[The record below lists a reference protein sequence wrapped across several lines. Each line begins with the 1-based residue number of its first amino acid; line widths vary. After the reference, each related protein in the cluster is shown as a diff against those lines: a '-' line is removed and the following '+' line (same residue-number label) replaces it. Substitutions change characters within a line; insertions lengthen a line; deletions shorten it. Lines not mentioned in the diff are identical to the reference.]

1 MDTVLTN
8 EDRAVREGPSAP
20 PALPGRH
27 REPPLRGRAAE
38 QSDIAAAIHGL
49 AAGAGDVIV
58 VRGPSGIGKSRLL
71 QEAIAQATA
80 AGARLAVART
90 DRDAHLI
97 PLAPVLDAFGTGP
110 RPIFDTRRSGAVAA
124 DPESRYWLLQ
134 QLQEDLER
142 AASTTGV
149 VVVLDDLQW
158 CDTSSLAVLRSLTAR
173 LSDLPV
179 LWVVAVRSEDQ
190 DPSVAD
196 TVEELSTRGRVID
209 LQPLTDEAT
218 AVVIG
223 DLLDAVPDQS
233 VLDAARRAD
242 NVPLL
247 IVELVRGLVDEHLVD
262 LRGGVATLPSPTL
275 PVAFG
280 ASVRE
285 TLRRLSTSARQFV
298 QVGSTLGRTFDVQA
312 LAAVL
317 GEPVHRL
324 LPELQEAL
332 AAGVLVDE
340 GRVLSFRHDVI
351 REVAESMIPAA
362 ARDALVRQGVTA
374 LLRQGVQPLTVAARV
389 ADVAEPGDVE
399 AADLLRSAALELA
412 ETDADQASALALR
425 AAEVAHG
432 TPALPGLVA
441 DVLPLLWQSGR
452 VQEARAL
459 MTCVDGHLDVEDD
472 ARLRL
477 AIARL
482 QTDGSTADALRSV
495 QSGLDLPGL
504 PADSRTRFL
513 ALRALNLAHAGD
525 HEPLRATL
533 AEAREAA
540 RLGPD
545 QRAVATLEASE
556 SVLAFNES
564 RFADATRLITS
575 AMRRIAGS
583 PEAAATAWLPE
594 GLWVAFLANATGDTE
609 RAARIAE
616 ANATETRNNR
626 LARASASWMMLR
638 TRVLFDQGELEEA
651 KTVAEAVLDI
661 AQDLELGGFAD
672 LTAGSVL
679 FRIALVQSD
688 RQAVQRYRH
697 FAEDLRANPSLHRAG
712 AWLLALEAQTL
723 DAVDEAVAL
732 TEEAWQTLD
741 EPVASMSSPAD
752 PADDLHLLR
761 LSLRA
766 GRHDRVGRIEA
777 VALARAEANPENDLA
792 AGIALHVHGLVHGS
806 AESLSRAVVRLRR
819 VRRPLVLA
827 SALED
832 LGFLAAAAGEPG
844 AVEAWQEAAR
854 WFGGAVATRD
864 AERVRRRLRDAG
876 VPTRPVCV
884 DPAQDGL
891 TSREQQV
898 VERVAAGLTTQQ
910 IASDLFIS
918 SHTVI
923 THVRH
928 VYAKWGV
935 SSRRELAARFHEQ
948 RSS

>member
-1 MDTVLTN
+1 MDTVLTS
-8 EDRAVREGPSAP
+8 EEHTVREGSS
-20 PALPGRH
+20 ALPVLPAQR

-38 QSDIAAAIHGL
+38 RAEIAAAIHGL
-49 AAGAGDVIV
+49 AAGVGDVIV

-71 QEAIAQATA
+71 QDAIAQAA
-80 AGARLAVART
+80 DAEARLAVART

-97 PLAPVLDAFGTGP
+97 PLAPVMDAFGTGP
-110 RPIFDTRRSGAVAA
+110 RPIFDARRSGAVAA

-142 AASTTGV
+142 AASATGV

-158 CDTSSLAVLRSLTAR
+158 CDTSSLAVLRSLTSR
-173 LSDLPV
+173 LSDVPV

-190 DPSVAD
+190 GPSVVT
-196 TVEELSTRGRVID
+196 TVEELATRGRVID

-223 DLLDAVPDQS
+223 DLLDAVPDRT

-247 IVELVRGLVDEHLVD
+247 IVELVRGLVDEHLID
-262 LRGGVATLPSPTL
+262 LHDGVATMPSPTL
-275 PVAFG
+275 PAAFG

-285 TLRRLSTSARQFV
+285 TLRRLSTAARQVV
-298 QVGSTLGRTFDVQA
+298 QVGSTLGRSFDVQA

-317 GEPVHRL
+317 EQPVHRL

-340 GRVLSFRHDVI
+340 GHVLSFRHDVI

-374 LLRQGVQPLTVAARV
+374 LLRQGVQPLTVASRV
-389 ADVAEPGDVE
+389 AAVAEPGDVE

-425 AAEVAHG
+425 AAEVARG
-432 TPALPGLVA
+432 TPVLPGLVA

-452 VQEARAL
+452 VHDARAL
-459 MTCVDGHLDVEDD
+459 MTCVDGHLGVEDD

-482 QTDGSTADALRSV
+482 QTDGSASDALRSV
-495 QSGLDLPGL
+495 QSGLELPGL
-504 PADSRTRFL
+504 AADTRTRLL
-513 ALRALNLAHAGD
+513 ALRALNLAHAGE
-525 HEPLRATL
+525 HEALRATL
-533 AEAREAA
+533 VEARESA

-564 RFADATRLITS
+564 RFGDATRLITS

-594 GLWVAFLANATGDTE
+594 GLWVAFLVNAMGDTE

-616 ANATETRNNR
+616 ANAMETRNNH

-638 TRVLFDQGELEEA
+638 TRVLFDLGELEEA

-679 FRIALVQSD
+679 FRIALIQSD
-688 RQAVQRYRH
+688 RPAVQRYRH
-697 FAEDLRANPSLHRAG
+697 FAEDLRDNPALHRAG
-712 AWLLALEAQTL
+712 AWLLALEAQTIGAVGE
-723 DAVDEAVAL
+723 AVDL
-732 TEEAWQTLD
+732 TEEAWRTLGD
-741 EPVASMSSPAD
+741 PVASMSSPAD
-752 PADDLHLLR
+752 FADDVRLLR

-766 GRHDRVGRIEA
+766 GRDDRVGRIEA
-777 VALARAEANPENDLA
+777 VARARADANPENDLA
-792 AGIALHVHGLVHGS
+792 VGVSLHVQGLAHRSV
-806 AESLSRAVVRLRR
+806 ESVRQAVLRLRR

-832 LGFLAAAAGEPG
+832 LGCLAAAAAPAD
-844 AVEAWQEAAR
+844 AVDAWQEAAKY
-854 WFGGAVATRD
+854 FGDAAATRD
-864 AERVRRRLRDAG
+864 AERVRRRLRDVG
-876 VPTRPVCV
+876 VASRPFGG
-884 DPAQDGL
+884 DQSPDGL

-923 THVRH
+923 SHVRH

-935 SSRRELAARFHEQ
+935 SSRRELAARFQAQ
-948 RSS
+948 RSP